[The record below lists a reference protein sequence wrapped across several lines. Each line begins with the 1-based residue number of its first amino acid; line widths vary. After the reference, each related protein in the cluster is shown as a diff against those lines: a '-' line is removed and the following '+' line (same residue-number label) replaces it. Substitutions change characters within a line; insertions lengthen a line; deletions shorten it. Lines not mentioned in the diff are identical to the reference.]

1 MAKMKQRKRRS
12 PDQPDP
18 RRVQVEDAKRA
29 LRRAIRGEREIRALV
44 RQLQRDR
51 AKADVALEQLADDI
65 RNRNADP
72 EPQQ

>member
-1 MAKMKQRKRRS
+1 M
-12 PDQPDP
+12 
-18 RRVQVEDAKRA
+18 QVEDAKRA